1 MGEPLKQAKAILADD
16 HPMIRQALRQILSDL
31 EISVVAEAGDGLQAI
46 AMVRAMQPDLLILDV
61 AMPHARGIE
70 VFAEARRWSPD
81 TKVLVLSGVTAA
93 GVFEGFVAAGAEGIF
108 LKSGDMSEL
117 ATAIPAILEGKTV
130 VGQEVTALL
139 DEEETPDSLTLR
151 EREVLSM
158 ISNGLTNRQIAERL
172 GVSIKTVDNHRTN
185 LMRKVDAH
193 SIADLFAY
201 AMRKGLLDG
210 LAKD

>member
-193 SIADLFAY
+193 SVADLFAY

>member
-139 DEEETPDSLTLR
+139 EEKETPDSLTLR